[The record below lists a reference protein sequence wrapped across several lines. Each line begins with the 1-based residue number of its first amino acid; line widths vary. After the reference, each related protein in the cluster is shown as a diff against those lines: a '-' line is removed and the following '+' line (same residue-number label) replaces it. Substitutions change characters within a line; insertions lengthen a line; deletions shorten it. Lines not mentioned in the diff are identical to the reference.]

1 MLRYLVLTSTKEEVM
16 SNKRKKRIKGKEVL
30 RDFKKINL
38 KNEVL
43 SGLTVALALIPE
55 SVAFAFVAG
64 VSPILSLQSAVVMG
78 IVAAIFTGRPGMISS
93 STAAISVVM
102 AALVASHGLEYL
114 FAAVILMG
122 IIQLLIGIFRLGKYA
137 RMIPYPVMLG
147 FLNGLSIVM
156 FISQFEL
163 FKLNTTGGREWIQGF
178 NMAIMLFFVFLTMA
192 IIHFFPRLTKAIPAS
207 LVGIVVITIIAV
219 FLDNAAGYHLQTVKD
234 FAGMT
239 LKGGL
244 PQFYIPQVPMNLE
257 TIRIIF
263 PYAFIAGLVGLT
275 EAVLT
280 LRVIDEMTDTKGNTD
295 KEIVAQGL
303 GNLANGFFGGMG
315 GDAMI
320 GQSIINIKSG
330 GRTRISAFVAPL
342 GLLFFIMF
350 GSSVINLI
358 PLAALVGVMFMV
370 VIGTFKWESLKYSG
384 KIPKQDIIVMIAVT
398 AITIFADL
406 ATAVIAGVILS
417 ALAFAWK
424 KGTEADAVVVDNP
437 EGSRTYKLS
446 GSIFFGS
453 VLNFKDLFTPN
464 DDPQDVIFDFEK
476 AKVMDYSGVEAI
488 NAMVEKYESLG
499 KRVKLKQVGSY
510 SQNLFKNAKE
520 ITSIRKE
527 TIEANKYL

>member
-1 MLRYLVLTSTKEEVM
+1 MDNKILEKLK
-16 SNKRKKRIKGKEVL
+16 SNKSLGNFRE
-30 RDFKKINL
+30 INL
-38 KNEVL
+38 RSEFL

-78 IVAAIFTGRPGMISS
+78 LVAALFTGRPGMISS

-102 AALVASHGLEYL
+102 AALIASHGLEYL
-114 FAAVILMG
+114 FASVILMG
-122 IIQLLIGIFRLGKYA
+122 VIQLLIGVLKLGKYA

-163 FKLNTTGGREWIQGF
+163 FKLNTTGGRSWIQGF
-178 NMAIMLFFVFLTMA
+178 DMSIMIFFVLMTMA
-192 IIHFFPRLTKAIPAS
+192 IIHFFPKLTKAIPAS
-207 LVGIVVITIIAV
+207 LAGIVVMTVIAV
-219 FLDNAAGYHLQTVKD
+219 LLNRFAGYHLQTVQD

-244 PQFYIPQVPMNLE
+244 PEFYIPTVPLNFE
-257 TIRIIF
+257 TFQIIL
-263 PYAFIAGLVGLT
+263 PYAIISGLVGLT

-330 GRTRISAFVAPL
+330 GRTRVSAFVAPL
-342 GLLFFIMF
+342 GLLAFIMF
-350 GSSVINLI
+350 GSSIINLI

-370 VIGTFKWESLKYSG
+370 VVGTFKWESLKYRG

-398 AITIFADL
+398 VITIFSDL
-406 ATAVIAGVILS
+406 ATAVIAGVVLS

-424 KGTEADAVVVDNP
+424 KGTEAGVRVVDNAD
-437 EGSRTYKLS
+437 GSRTYKLN
-446 GSIFFGS
+446 GSVFFGS
-453 VLNFKDLFTPN
+453 VLNFKELFKPN
-464 DDPQDVIFDFEK
+464 DDPENVVFDFEN

-488 NAMVEKYESLG
+488 NSMVEKYESLG
-499 KRVKLKQVGSY
+499 KKVILKQVGSY
-510 SQNLFKNAKE
+510 SQNLFKNANG
-520 ITSIRKE
+520 ITSINKDS
-527 TIEANKYL
+527 IELR

>member
-16 SNKRKKRIKGKEVL
+16 SNKRKKRLKGKEVL

-122 IIQLLIGIFRLGKYA
+122 VIQLLIGVFKLGKYA

-163 FKLNTTGGREWIQGF
+163 FKLNTSGGKEWIQGF
-178 NMAIMLFFVFLTMA
+178 DLSIMLLFVLMTMA
-192 IIHFFPRLTKAIPAS
+192 IIHFFPKLTKAVPSS
-207 LVGIVVITIIAV
+207 LAGIVVITIIAV
-219 FLDNAAGYHLQTVKD
+219 LLNRFAGYHLQTVQD

-239 LKGGL
+239 LKGEL
-244 PQFYIPQVPMNLE
+244 PQFYVPQLPLNFE
-257 TIRIIF
+257 TLQVIL
-263 PYAFIAGLVGLT
+263 PYAFISGLVGLT

-280 LRVIDEMTDTKGNTD
+280 LRVIDEMTDTKGDTD

-303 GNLANGFFGGMG
+303 ANLANGFFGGMG

-342 GLLFFIMF
+342 GLLLFIVF
-350 GSSVINLI
+350 GSSIISLI
-358 PLAALVGVMFMV
+358 PLSALIGVMFMV
-370 VIGTFKWESLKYSG
+370 VIGTFKWESLKYSR

-398 AITIFADL
+398 VITIFSDL

-424 KGTEADAVVVDNP
+424 KGTEADALVIDNLD
-437 EGSRTYKLS
+437 GSRTYKLN
-446 GSIFFGS
+446 GSVFFGS
-453 VLNFKDLFTPN
+453 VLNFKDLFNPN
-464 DDPQDVIFDFEK
+464 DDPDYVIFDFES

-488 NAMVEKYESLG
+488 NAIVEKYESLG
-499 KRVKLKQVGSY
+499 KKVMLRKVGSY
-510 SQNLFKNAKE
+510 SQNLFKNAHE
-520 ITSIRKE
+520 ITSITKDNMEKRK
-527 TIEANKYL
+527 K